1 MKKFVVL
8 AATVMVLTACQSED
22 QTAQDVEPVVRG
34 LRTVLV
40 EDQETTTI
48 RRFPS
53 VLQPAEVTTLSFEV
67 GGKLGAVDL
76 KVGQVVQK
84 NQVLATIDP
93 KSLEIQ
99 VESSQAAVEQAEATA
114 QNALANLER
123 QQELFD
129 KKVTT
134 RSKLDEAQTS
144 ANTSAA
150 SLQQARKQLENAK
163 ESLSKAELRSTI
175 DGIVNSVLVEPF
187 SVVGVGTPVATLYR
201 SDGFEISLSVSYDV
215 VQRLAVGKHVT
226 VRLADSPD
234 IVLSGMVSELGSKAD
249 TVSSFPIVVEL
260 SESNP
265 ALKAGMAVE
274 VAMEFTVPRGQGY
287 LLPLTV
293 LPLYGNISE
302 NGGPTEPAQTEVY
315 VYNPETQSV
324 GMRQITIAGVRE
336 NQLIV
341 IDGLQTGERVASA
354 GVSFLRD
361 GQKVKLLTDNQ

>member
-1 MKKFVVL
+1 MRKFVVL
-8 AATVMVLTACQSED
+8 AAAMMVLTACQSKDE
-22 QTAQDVEPVVRG
+22 TAQDAQPAVRG
-34 LRTVLV
+34 LKTVLV
-40 EDQETTTI
+40 QDQETTTI

-67 GGKLGAVDL
+67 GGKLGAVNL
-76 KVGQVVQK
+76 KVGQVVQ
-84 NQVLATIDP
+84 QGELLASIDP

-99 VESSQAAVEQAEATA
+99 VESSQAAVEQAQATA
-114 QNALANLER
+114 TNELANLER
-123 QQELFD
+123 QKELFE

-134 RSKLDEAQTS
+134 RSVLDEAQTA

-150 SLQQARKQLENAK
+150 SLQQAKKQLENAQ
-163 ESLSKAELRSTI
+163 ENLGKAELRSTI
-175 DGIVNSVLVEPF
+175 DGIVNSVLVESF
-187 SVVGVGTPVATLYR
+187 SVVATGTPVATLYR
-201 SDGFEISLSVSYDV
+201 SDGYEISLSVSYDV
-215 VQRLAVGKHVT
+215 VQRLAVGKSVT

-234 IVLSGMVSELGSKAD
+234 IVLAGMVSELGSKAD
-249 TVSSFPIVVEL
+249 TVSSFPIVVKLNETD
-260 SESNP
+260 P

-274 VAMEFTVPRGQGY
+274 VAMEFVVPRGQGF

-315 VYNPETQSV
+315 VYNPDTQTV
-324 GMRQITIAGVRE
+324 GMREITIAGVRE

-341 IDGLQTGERVASA
+341 ISGLETGERVASA

-361 GQKVKLLTDNQ
+361 GQKVKLLADSQ

>member
-1 MKKFVVL
+1 MRKFVVL
-8 AATVMVLTACQSED
+8 SAAMMVLTACQSED
-22 QTAQDVEPVVRG
+22 NTAMDAEPAVRG

-40 EDQETTTI
+40 EAQESTTI

-67 GGKLGAVDL
+67 GGKLGPVDL
-76 KVGQVVQK
+76 KVGQVVQEG
-84 NQVLATIDP
+84 QLLASIDP

-99 VESSQAAVEQAEATA
+99 VESSEAAVAQAQATA
-114 QNALANLER
+114 ENALANLER
-123 QQELFD
+123 QKELFD

-134 RSKLDEAQTS
+134 RSNLDAAQTT

-150 SLQQARKQLENAK
+150 SLQQAKKQLENAK
-163 ESLSKAELRSTI
+163 ENLGKADLRSTI

-187 SVVGVGTPVATLYR
+187 SVVAVGTPVATLYR
-201 SDGFEISLSVSYDV
+201 SDGYEISLSVSYDV
-215 VQRLAVGKHVT
+215 VQRLAVGKQAT

-234 IVLSGMVSELGSKAD
+234 IVLKGMVSELGSRAD

-260 SESNP
+260 TETNP

-274 VAMEFTVPRGQGY
+274 VAIEFTVPRGQGY

-293 LPLYGNISE
+293 LHLYGTINE
-302 NGGPTEPAQTEVY
+302 NSSATEPASTQVY
-315 VYNPETQSV
+315 IYNPETQTV
-324 GMRQITIAGVRE
+324 GLREITIAGVRE
-336 NQLIV
+336 NRVIV
-341 IDGLQTGERVASA
+341 IDGLEAGERVASA

-361 GQKVKLLTDNQ
+361 GQKVKLLPDSK

>member
-1 MKKFVVL
+1 MRKFIVL
-8 AATVMVLTACQSED
+8 AAAMMALTACQSED
-22 QTAQDVEPVVRG
+22 ETAKDVEPAVRG

-40 EDQETTTI
+40 QDQETTTI

-53 VLQPAEVTTLSFEV
+53 VLQPAEVTTLSFEI
-67 GGKLGAVDL
+67 GGKLGSVDL
-76 KVGQVVQK
+76 KVGQVVEKDQL
-84 NQVLATIDP
+84 LASIDP

-99 VESSQAAVEQAEATA
+99 VESSQAAVAQAEATA
-114 QNALANLER
+114 QNAIANLER
-123 QQELFD
+123 QKELFD

-134 RSKLDEAQTS
+134 RSKLDEAQTA

-150 SLQQARKQLENAK
+150 SLQQAKKQLENAK
-163 ESLSKAELRSTI
+163 ENLDKSELRSTI
-175 DGIVNSVLVEPF
+175 DGIVNSVLVESF

-201 SDGFEISLSVSYDV
+201 SDGYEISLSVSYDV
-215 VQRLAVGKHVT
+215 VQKLAVGKHVT

-260 SESNP
+260 SETNP

-293 LPLYGNISE
+293 LPLYGKINE

-315 VYNPETQSV
+315 IYNPDTQTV
-324 GMRQITIAGVRE
+324 GTRQITIAGVRE
-336 NQLIV
+336 NQVIV
-341 IDGLQTGERVASA
+341 IDGVEAGERVASA

-361 GQKVKLLTDNQ
+361 GQKVKLLADSQ